1 MNSVGDVGSL
11 SENKNRNVLVLCP
24 KKLSENWNTYK
35 GNYRNNPLVEDRL
48 RYMEAYSDLLS
59 MAVESIISATEDNKV
74 TSFIKGKQMS
84 FFSENISGLDD
95 FELIGFI
102 VVKE

>member
-1 MNSVGDVGSL
+1 MRLLCSGEDKTLADLYNSFNEETNGGYD
-11 SENKNRNVLVLCP
+11 
-24 KKLSENWNTYK
+24 
-35 GNYRNNPLVEDRL
+35 
-48 RYMEAYSDLLS
+48 MEAYSDLLS

>member
-1 MNSVGDVGSL
+1 
-11 SENKNRNVLVLCP
+11 
-24 KKLSENWNTYK
+24 
-35 GNYRNNPLVEDRL
+35 
-48 RYMEAYSDLLS
+48 MEAYSDLLS